1 VSYDNQLT
9 SSQQHDKT
17 ASRTIALTDPNQ
29 HQLVD
34 QLLDN
39 LESGDPQILWHL
51 YPLEKIG
58 TKGRVLTST
67 LGYY

>member
-1 VSYDNQLT
+1 MSYDNQLT
-9 SSQQHDKT
+9 SSQQHDKM

-39 LESGDPQILWHL
+39 LESGGPQILWHL
-51 YPLEKIG
+51 EKIR